1 MQYNLLYFFRLT
13 HNLLNLLFL
22 FDNVSED
29 VTRGWHIPTPLATY
43 HEYINYYKVSVY
55 IDNYINT
62 IRCLY
67 KFK

>member
-43 HEYINYYKVSVY
+43 HEYIKYYKVF
-55 IDNYINT
+55 
-62 IRCLY
+62 CLY
-67 KFK
+67 R